1 MVSTA
6 LFQRDNIAMKF
17 SYRIYFESIL
27 FRCSDGFNFN
37 LYKRHLEETVN
48 SQGREQMHSLL
59 EKCTQSLRL
68 LSYRHFMIFL
78 RVFFAM
84 TNLHNRKYKQL
95 QEMCSIWPCIIFL
108 VLASCLGQKQNLQI
122 TFSLV
127 ALVTAGDQ
135 GN

>member
-1 MVSTA
+1 
-6 LFQRDNIAMKF
+6 MKF

-84 TNLHNRKYKQL
+84 TNLQIVSRNVLNLAMYNFSRACIMFGTKTELANYFQL
-95 QEMCSIWPCIIFL
+95 
-108 VLASCLGQKQNLQI
+108 SCPGHCW
-122 TFSLV
+122 
-127 ALVTAGDQ
+127 
-135 GN
+135 